1 MSDVT
6 DKAAAVLLYK
16 TTMDTLRICRGS
28 NPGKSG
34 KILALCATPELVDV
48 MRYNATLLDALV
60 FDYATRVAAGC
71 RRRLRSRRPRR
82 PRSLRLI
89 YSNESRKNK
98 CASGFNSIRGPC
110 ESRLRSG
117 RCSKENVQRRRQPR

>member
-28 NPGKSG
+28 DPGKSG

-60 FDYATRVAAGC
+60 FDYATRVAADM
-71 RRRLRSRRPRR
+71 P
-82 PRSLRLI
+82 PPI
-89 YSNESRKNK
+89 AKPET
-98 CASGFNSIRGPC
+98 APT
-110 ESRLRSG
+110 
-117 RCSKENVQRRRQPR
+117 KEFAVNLLEPEPEK